1 MDAVLAASSIITD
14 DRGWSNMKDR
24 ANAYSSNQGGVL
36 VEDTVCGF
44 NIVVHKPANTG
55 ELERRVAQAHADAI
69 IAKVKKMSCSAEQK
83 KELIEA
89 ICST

>member
-14 DRGWSNMKDR
+14 DRRWSSMKDR
-24 ANAYSSNQGGVL
+24 ANAYSSNQGGL

-55 ELERRVAQAHADAI
+55 ELERRVAQAHADTI

>member
-1 MDAVLAASSIITD
+1 MEAMLAASSIITA
-14 DRGWSNMKDR
+14 DRRWGNMLGTAR
-24 ANAYSSNQGGVL
+24 AYSCDQGGVL

-83 KELIEA
+83 KELIDA

>member
-36 VEDTVCGF
+36 VEDTVCG
-44 NIVVHKPANTG
+44 
-55 ELERRVAQAHADAI
+55 L
-69 IAKVKKMSCSAEQK
+69 S
-83 KELIEA
+83 LIH
-89 ICST
+89 I